1 MSNLLF
7 LHTTPLASHQWL
19 LSEDVDLL
27 PALLLPLAGP
37 EQFGEDET
45 EQLPLDLQF
54 LPDDKQRE
62 PDPDLRKMLIEA
74 IMKVCIIVPYKFYLP
89 CISVLLSVFSPEITH
104 ERKLL

>member
-7 LHTTPLASHQWL
+7 PRTTPLASHQWM
-19 LSEDVDLL
+19 LSEDIDLL

-54 LPDDKQRE
+54 LPDSKQRE

-74 IMKVCIIVPYKFYLP
+74 IMKVCIIAFYLP
-89 CISVLLSVFSPEITH
+89 CIFVLLSVFSP
-104 ERKLL
+104 

>member
-1 MSNLLF
+1 MSNLFFPLV
-7 LHTTPLASHQWL
+7 TPLASHQWL
-19 LSEDVDLL
+19 LSEDIDLL

-45 EQLPLDLQF
+45 ERLPLDLQF

-74 IMKVCIIVPYKFYLP
+74 RLAGQTLTRGGEVWSNSRLVF
-89 CISVLLSVFSPEITH
+89 VLHTQQQGA
-104 ERKLL
+104 

>member
-1 MSNLLF
+1 MQVDCTTGQLAVIKCQTSF
-7 LHTTPLASHQWL
+7 YATPLASHQWL
-19 LSEDVDLL
+19 LSEDIDLL

-74 IMKVCIIVPYKFYLP
+74 IMKVCIIVP
-89 CISVLLSVFSPEITH
+89 
-104 ERKLL
+104 